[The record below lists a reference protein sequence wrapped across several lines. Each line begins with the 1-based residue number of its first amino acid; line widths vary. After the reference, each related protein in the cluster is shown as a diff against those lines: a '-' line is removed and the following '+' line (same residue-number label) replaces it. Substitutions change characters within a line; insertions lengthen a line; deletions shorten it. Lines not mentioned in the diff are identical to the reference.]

1 MSKTLDS
8 RILNVFEELSPSEQR
23 LADVVLEHLCLLKIP
38 SAAEILAF
46 GRIGVRSGHA

>member
-1 MSKTLDS
+1 M
-8 RILNVFEELSPSEQR
+8 REILSDILTWPWFSQ
-23 LADVVLEHLCLLKIP
+23 LCLLKNP